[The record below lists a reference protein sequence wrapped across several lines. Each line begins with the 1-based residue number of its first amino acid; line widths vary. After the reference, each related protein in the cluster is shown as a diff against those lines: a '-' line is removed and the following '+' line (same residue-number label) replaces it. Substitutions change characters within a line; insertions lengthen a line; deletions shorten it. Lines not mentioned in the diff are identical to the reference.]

1 MNRSNNVNCEEYHK
15 SGFVVSESHFSTKKK
30 NDLKKSLTFFVLRW
44 FLFRQPLQ
52 ALYVLTVSLHK
63 SLRKCFI
70 TNLGNSFW
78 SIYIINNHRQ
88 ITTIHK
94 QSKIYLRSQ
103 SKSHFVKVLEFETLE
118 KSPWDR
124 YLWFPSQNDF
134 RWGYSS
140 LRTLRSLPPAL
151 HTTNVVLLRLLN
163 ISSQ

>member
-1 MNRSNNVNCEEYHK
+1 MSIVKNIINLDSSFPKVI
-15 SGFVVSESHFSTKKK
+15 FPPKKK

-118 KSPWDR
+118 KSPSDR
-124 YLWFPSQNDF
+124 YDFEVKNIF
-134 RWGYSS
+134 RWVYSS
-140 LRTLRSLPPAL
+140 LRSLPPAVC
-151 HTTNVVLLRLLN
+151 TKVYQVW
-163 ISSQ
+163 